1 MVTRM
6 IFTPCRRPLAASL
19 LLMSVCGAL
28 AADSPA
34 RPANRLAQEKSPYL
48 LQHAHNPVDW
58 YPWGQEAFDR
68 AKQENKP
75 IFVDTYA
82 SWCEP
87 CKWMDQNTFSQT
99 TVGDFFNKNYIS
111 WKVDVEKGAEF
122 ISFDLKNSIGKNA
135 QSESAEI
142 LIGSL
147 PTKFTN
153 C

>member
-1 MVTRM
+1 MYGLVNKAVEELVVTN
-6 IFTPCRRPLAASL
+6 F
-19 LLMSVCGAL
+19 GE
-28 AADSPA
+28 D
-34 RPANRLAQEKSPYL
+34 K
-48 LQHAHNPVDW
+48 W
-58 YPWGQEAFDR
+58 EAIKTK